1 MFAMGKWFWSGHG
14 LAVVVPGTWM
24 RIVHNDLVYMV
35 EVPHYAQWQPQTWQH
50 HTGLQFKAM
59 HIVAHSHPFSRNGLI
74 PRYNCKCGATGAA
87 YH

>member
-35 EVPHYAQWQPQTWQH
+35 EVPHYAP
-50 HTGLQFKAM
+50 
-59 HIVAHSHPFSRNGLI
+59 VAASNL
-74 PRYNCKCGATGAA
+74 ATPHRPAV
-87 YH
+87 